1 LQQPETY
8 YPANADSL
16 LAAQNARDGIV
27 MRALE
32 ALPFPLETTV
42 TVSVPIIGSFEV
54 TATVTKEIVQGI
66 YQDIAAYLDATKYT
80 MAKIDSTWKAVVMFI
95 LVILALP
102 FVGIKLLI
110 QTIKRMF

>member
-1 LQQPETY
+1 MSFFDEIIAMCKDLYREFDGQFWDLQQPETY

-80 MAKIDSTWKAVVMFI
+80 
-95 LVILALP
+95 
-102 FVGIKLLI
+102 G
-110 QTIKRMF
+110 